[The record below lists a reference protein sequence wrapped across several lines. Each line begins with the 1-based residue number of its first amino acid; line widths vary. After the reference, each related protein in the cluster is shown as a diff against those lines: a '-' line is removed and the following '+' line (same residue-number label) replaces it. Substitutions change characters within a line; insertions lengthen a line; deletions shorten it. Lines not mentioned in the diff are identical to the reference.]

1 MRVLMVGTGSIG
13 RRHMASLRTLVT
25 DVKFDLLREGRG
37 AQPGDGPG
45 DTLSASLEEA
55 LSKSP
60 ELMIIATPNALH
72 LRYLL
77 VAIDHQIPFYAEKPV
92 VTTRGDVET
101 LKSRMT
107 GLLPPHIVGCNLRFL
122 PSLLSLAAL
131 LHDGVAGRIARA
143 RFEAGQWLPDWRP
156 GRDYRAGY
164 SASASLGGGVMTD
177 LIHEI
182 DAALWLLGDFTE
194 VKAISA
200 RASSLEIDCEDVAC
214 LLLGRAQG
222 PIAAIEIDYVSRRP
236 VRRYVVVGDQATMEW
251 DLHGRSL
258 QVRRSGSIDTV
269 PLDDAAFD
277 VAATYRSA
285 MSELLSAIAEGRQ
298 TSQPLSE
305 GLRSVEVVLDAHAGS
320 AGP

>member
-13 RRHMASLRTLVT
+13 RRHMANLRTLVPAAR
-25 DVKFDLLREGRG
+25 FDLLREGRG
-37 AQPGDGPG
+37 APPADGVG
-45 DTLSASLEEA
+45 DTVSASLEEA
-55 LSKSP
+55 LSKAP
-60 ELMIIATPNALH
+60 DLMVIATPNALH

-77 VAIDHQIPFYAEKPV
+77 AAIDRQIPFYAEKPV
-92 VTTRGDVET
+92 VTTRGDVEA
-101 LKSRMT
+101 LKGRM
-107 GLLPPHIVGCNLRFL
+107 GGRLPPHIVGCNLRFL
-122 PSLLSLAAL
+122 PSLLRLAAL
-131 LHDGVAGRIARA
+131 LHDGVAGRIVRA

-164 SASASLGGGVMTD
+164 SASASLGGGVLAD
-177 LIHEI
+177 LVHEI

-194 VKAISA
+194 VKAITA

-222 PIAAIEIDYVSRRP
+222 PIAAIEIDYVSRTP
-236 VRRYVVVGDQATMEW
+236 VRRYVVVGDQATLEW
-251 DLHGRSL
+251 DLHARSL
-258 QVRRSGSIDTV
+258 QVRRPESIDSL

-285 MSELLSAIAEGRQ
+285 MTELLSAIAEGRQ

-305 GLRSVEVVLDAHAGS
+305 GLRSVEVMLGARAG
-320 AGP
+320 AGR